1 MMGTTNFKLQ
11 IHTNTIRDRIIVHHK
26 NVKLHVF
33 EDVNEQKT
41 RLIFFICC

>member
-1 MMGTTNFKLQ
+1 MMGVTNFKLQ
-11 IHTNTIRDRIIVHHK
+11 IHTDTIRDRIIVHQKKKK

-41 RLIFFICC
+41 